1 MSQRIALGAAV
12 ALALTLSA
20 CGGTSVTRMDAGDVK
35 DLSGK
40 WNDTDSRLVAE
51 EMIRDCTSRPWLDN
65 AKSDLGGK
73 PPTVIVGTVRNQSH
87 EHIATDTFVEDLQ
100 RELINSGK
108 VSFVASKNRMQLKKL
123 AGITVLDDCYNANP
137 SSMRSALTTLGGMR
151 AAGRR
156 VAVLGDM
163 LELGPEGEKLHAE
176 MGQYLVEMG
185 VDELFTFG
193 QLSRHINAGAR
204 EKGLPRQRAHHFS
217 DFDLMAEELLRHL
230 APGDALLVKASRGMK
245 LERVFEFLQAKAKA
259 GALSKEERA

>member
-108 VSFVASKNRMQLKKL
+108 VSFVASKNERGEVRDERLDQDTNSSEETRKAHGQESGADFMLSGVIQTIEDSEGGKQVMYYQTNLKLLNMKTNQI
-123 AGITVLDDCYNANP
+123 ARN
-137 SSMRSALTTLGGMR
+137 
-151 AAGRR
+151 
-156 VAVLGDM
+156 
-163 LELGPEGEKLHAE
+163 GEKKIKK
-176 MGQYLVEMG
+176 
-185 VDELFTFG
+185 FI
-193 QLSRHINAGAR
+193 SR
-204 EKGLPRQRAHHFS
+204 S
-217 DFDLMAEELLRHL
+217 
-230 APGDALLVKASRGMK
+230 K
-245 LERVFEFLQAKAKA
+245 L
-259 GALSKEERA
+259 GW